1 MTLLLSALLA
11 CPRHRHL
18 NVFAAHRNQVR
29 TCFCPHLLGRKSGI
43 SNHGCRNGGG
53 GDDDDD
59 DDDEGDVVLCCW
71 SCGAGGGDGDVP
83 AVVLRGMCGDGG
95 GNASG
100 ADEQKEEMEEATK
113 KTLRRE
119 INILKHLAKVND
131 RASL

>member
-59 DDDEGDVVLCCW
+59 DDDEVNLTCYCYDAVFHFQLDKDV
-71 SCGAGGGDGDVP
+71 DHD
-83 AVVLRGMCGDGG
+83 D
-95 GNASG
+95 
-100 ADEQKEEMEEATK
+100 DEAWF
-113 KTLRRE
+113 
-119 INILKHLAKVND
+119 
-131 RASL
+131 